1 MPDPRLS
8 QLAHTLVSHS
18 LRLRAGERVLI
29 EAFDTPD
36 DFLQV
41 LLKTV
46 ADAGG
51 VPFIE
56 TRSNRV
62 LRALYQNA
70 SEAQMTAIG
79 EHELRRMETMDAYIG
94 IRGAE
99 NSLELSDVP
108 AEKLA
113 LYQNLWWRPVADR
126 RVNQTKW
133 VVLRYPT
140 PAFAQSAGMSTE
152 AFTDFYFDVCT
163 LDYGKM
169 QKAMEPLQERMRKA
183 DQVHLTGERLDLRFS
198 IKDIGAIM
206 CYGERNIPDGE
217 CFSCPI
223 RDSVNGHIQ
232 FNTTSLYQ
240 GSLFEGIRFVLENG
254 KIIEASA
261 ASPAQTE
268 RLNQILDSDEGARY
282 IGEFSLG
289 FNPYVLQP
297 MRDTLFDEK
306 IAGSFHFTPGQAYAI
321 ADNGN
326 RSQVHWDLVYIQRPE
341 YGGGEIR
348 FDGELI
354 RKDGLFVPEDLQ
366 GLNPERLK

>member
-1 MPDPRLS
+1 MSDPRLS
-8 QLAHTLVSHS
+8 QLAQTLVSHS
-18 LRLRAGERVLI
+18 ARLRAGERVLI
-29 EAFDTPD
+29 ESFDTPD
-36 DFLQV
+36 SFLQV
-41 LLKTV
+41 LIETV
-46 ADAGG
+46 AAAGA

-62 LRALYQNA
+62 LRSLYQNA
-70 SEAQMTAIG
+70 TEAQMTAIG

-99 NSLELSDVP
+99 NSLEMSDVAP
-108 AEKLA
+108 EKMA
-113 LYQNLWWRPVADR
+113 LYQNHWWRPVANQ
-126 RVNQTKW
+126 RVNHTKW

-152 AFTDFYFDVCT
+152 AFEQFYFDVCT
-163 LDYGKM
+163 LDYEKM
-169 QKAMEPLQERMRKA
+169 HQAMIPLQKRMAAA
-183 DQVHLTGERLDLRFS
+183 DRVRLTGETLDLKFS
-198 IKDIGAIM
+198 IKGIGAIM

-223 RDSVNGHIQ
+223 RDSVNGFIQ
-232 FNTTSLYQ
+232 FNTASLYQ
-240 GSLFEGIRFVLENG
+240 GTLFESIRLELENG
-254 KIIEASA
+254 KIIKASA
-261 ASPAQTE
+261 SSPTQTE

-306 IAGSFHFTPGQAYAI
+306 IAGSFHFTPGQAYEI

-341 YGGGEIR
+341 YGGGEIY
-348 FDGELI
+348 FDDELI
-354 RKDGLFVPEDLQ
+354 RKDGLFIPEDLH
-366 GLNPERLK
+366 GLNPENLK